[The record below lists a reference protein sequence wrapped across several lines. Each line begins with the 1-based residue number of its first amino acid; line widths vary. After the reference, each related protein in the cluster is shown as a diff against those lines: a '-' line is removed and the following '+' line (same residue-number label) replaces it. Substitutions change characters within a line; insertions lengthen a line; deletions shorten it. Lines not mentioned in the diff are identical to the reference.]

1 MKVRPMLPDEAQ
13 FVRETCCKVRWPHR
27 WDDNERRM
35 RPAVTWNEW
44 LNAHAPVVDTW
55 MRQGQVLVYG
65 ADDVALGFLLGTGSV
80 LRMLYV
86 KREFRGDGIGVK
98 LVEAWGHGVPMR
110 ATPPLPIHA
119 YRPTP
124 SFMAWAKHNGGIQWE
139 HAT

>member
-1 MKVRPMLPDEAQ
+1 MKVRHMLPDEAQ
-13 FVRETCCKVRWPHR
+13 FVRETCCKVRWPHK
-27 WDDNERRM
+27 WDDAAKRM

-55 MRQGQVLVYG
+55 MRTGQVLVYG

-86 KREFRGDGIGVK
+86 KREFRGDGIG
-98 LVEAWGHGVPMR
+98 LRLAGGLIDPDG
-110 ATPPLPIHA
+110 PLQA

-124 SFMAWAKHNGGIQWE
+124 SFIAWAKHNGVEWR